1 MLEVEVDIDVVVEE
15 RGGTMVGGEGDVGV
29 VDACV
34 DLSLEGGQE
43 RDDGEVLRCCER
55 ASDAHRKVRVVYERK
70 DPQHTQFCRET

>member
-1 MLEVEVDIDVVVEE
+1 MGLTTIQPADTGVEAS
-15 RGGTMVGGEGDVGV
+15 DVGV

-55 ASDAHRKVRVVYERK
+55 ASDAHRKVRVFYERK
-70 DPQHTQFCRET
+70 DPQHTLFCRET

>member
-1 MLEVEVDIDVVVEE
+1 MGLTTIQPADTGVEAS
-15 RGGTMVGGEGDVGV
+15 DVGV